1 MLGDTLTVTINAVA
15 KTLIKVNQD
24 KYSAEYRLRETDG
37 VYTMNVRHSSY
48 SNGNGQTVDR
58 HNVELIHDLYA
69 VAPATVGISHKSYLT
84 FSCLVRTPRRCR
96 RTTSWVLQRFSQVR
110 SLESLLTTSLNL

>member
-84 FSCLVRTPRRCR
+84 FELPRSD
-96 RTTSWVLQRFSQVR
+96 TSAVPQNHVVGFAALFTGAFTGK
-110 SLESLLTTSLNL
+110 LINYES